1 MLQSVTQLERFYVLP
16 NLTFKRLTVE
26 SLHDFLDYFDHQA
39 FTDNSKWSG
48 CYCQFYLQEPATN
61 DNSSADAAS
70 NRQSACDR
78 VEAGEMSGYLAYLD
92 GKVVGWTAAGSS
104 LLFPGLPDA
113 EEKLAR
119 MLCFVIHPSH
129 RGQGVARSLMQHA
142 VGDLA
147 SLGFAAVEAAPY
159 TQPEQQTANY
169 RGHLAMYLDEGF
181 EVVQDMGE
189 FGTLVRKH
197 LD

>member
-1 MLQSVTQLERFYVLP
+1 MTE
-16 NLTFKRLTVE
+16 LTFKRLNVE

-39 FTDNSKWSG
+39 FVDNEKWAG
-48 CYCQFYLQEPATN
+48 CYCQFYLNDPANNGSQPT
-61 DNSSADAAS
+61 SKEL

-78 VEAGEMSGYLAYLD
+78 VGSGDMDGYLAYQD

-113 EEKLAR
+113 NDKLAR
-119 MLCFVIHPSH
+119 ILCFVIHPEH
-129 RGQGVARSLMQHA
+129 RGEGVATAMLNHA
-142 VGDLA
+142 IEDLA
-147 SLGFAAVEAAPY
+147 ARGFSAIEAAPY
-159 TQPEQQTANY
+159 KNVEEQTKNY
-169 RGHLAMYLDEGF
+169 RGHLSMYEKVGF
-181 EVVQDMGE
+181 EAVADMGD